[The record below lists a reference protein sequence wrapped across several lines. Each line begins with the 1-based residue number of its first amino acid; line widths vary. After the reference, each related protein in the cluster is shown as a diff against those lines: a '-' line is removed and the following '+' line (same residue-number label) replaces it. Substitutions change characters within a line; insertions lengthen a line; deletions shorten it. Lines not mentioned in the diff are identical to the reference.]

1 MFGLFEDFNLP
12 AECLHFVQRDNLK
25 ASVHICVRPV
35 PSISRETINKRHHA
49 TFISSLITTEAK
61 QQNCLT
67 DEVMLQSSSCSFLLS
82 IIFKEA
88 FFFNAF
94 LKTVPALL
102 LFKAHPGFL
111 S

>member
-25 ASVHICVRPV
+25 ASVHICVRPI

-61 QQNCLT
+61 PPCLT